1 MIVLSLDSAM
11 NGCSVCLYDAQSGV
25 MAQRDLNMTRGQAEA
40 LMPMVNDTLSDVQI
54 TFKDI
59 DLIAVTRGPG
69 AFTGMRIGLAT
80 AKSIGMVTGTPVVGV
95 SCFDAIMHSAGAHEG
110 HFSDCEQYVVVL
122 ETKRKDFY
130 VQAYAS
136 DGRTL
141 IGKPSVMFTR
151 DLDELSKGHKVIF
164 IGDGVTRYQEETQSS
179 IQTYFI
185 EKPTPKTVAIL
196 GLEGYNQTPENMSIE
211 PVYLRMPEIGK
222 PKNPPRQ
229 LEQ

>member
-11 NGCSVCLYDAQSGV
+11 NGCSACVFDEQNGVLAQK
-25 MAQRDLNMTRGQAEA
+25 DINMTRGQAEA
-40 LMPMVNDTLSDVQI
+40 LMPMVNDVLSEAQI

-59 DLIAVTRGPG
+59 DLIAVTHGPG

-80 AKSIGMVTGTPVVGV
+80 AKTIGLVTEKPVVGV
-95 SCFDAIMHSAGAHEG
+95 SCFDAIMQSAVANKG
-110 HFSDCEQYVVVL
+110 HFSAYEQCVVVL
-122 ETKRKDFY
+122 ETKRKDYY
-130 VQAYAS
+130 VQAYDS
-136 DGRTL
+136 DGVTKV
-141 IGKPSVMFTR
+141 GEPSVM
-151 DLDELSKGHKVIF
+151 LAKEIDELSHKNTIF
-164 IGDGVTRYQEETQSS
+164 IGDGVTRYEEEAQNPK
-179 IQTYFI
+179 TYFI

-196 GLEGYNQTPENMSIE
+196 GVEGYNQSPENMSIK

>member
-11 NGCSVCLYDAQSGV
+11 NGCSACIYDEQGGVLAQK
-25 MAQRDLNMTRGQAEA
+25 DINMTRGQAEA
-40 LMPMVNDTLSDVQI
+40 LMPMVNDALSEAQI

-59 DLIAVTRGPG
+59 DLIAVTHGPG

-80 AKSIGMVTGTPVVGV
+80 AKSIGMVTGVPVVGV
-95 SCFDAIMHSAGAHEG
+95 SCFDAVLRTAVADKV
-110 HFSDCEQYVVVL
+110 HFSEYQQCVVVL
-122 ETKRKDFY
+122 ETKRKDY
-130 VQAYAS
+130 YIQAYTPDCAS
-136 DGRTL
+136 KL
-141 IGKPSVMFTR
+141 GKPSVMLAE
-151 DLDELSKGHKVIF
+151 DIDELGRQKTIF
-164 IGDGVTRYQEETQSS
+164 IGDGVVRYESEAQGA
-179 IQTYFI
+179 IQKHFI

-196 GLEGYNQTPENMSIE
+196 GLEGYNQSPENMSIK